1 MKLKADFLVHE
12 AGEQTILVPT
22 GGAEFSGV
30 VQGNR
35 TLRAILELLQKDTTE
50 ERIAGDLAAR
60 FDAPDDAI
68 RKDVHRAVE
77 ELRKIGAL
85 DE

>member
-12 AGEQTILVPT
+12 AGDQTILVPT
-22 GGAEFSGV
+22 GRAEFSGV

-60 FDAPDDAI
+60 FDAPEDAI